1 MSQNSGMEEAI
12 YLATEKIKDVDFLI
26 RCQDIGL
33 PAPDGDGIRFKAFG
47 MNLLFQIP
55 SFQLSQIDSD
65 GQLSLSDQLLVMH
78 YLTQHKPLKET
89 NEKISFKG
97 YSEGQFYWQT
107 FVTRS
112 VKPLVEFIGNDLELL
127 KTNLQRFDWE
137 PEKLGDF
144 AAKIHLIGKLDM
156 FLVYHL
162 GDEEFPA
169 EANVL
174 FDACIKQVYLAEHV
188 AVLASSICIGLL

>member
-107 FVTRS
+107 FVTRP

>member
-1 MSQNSGMEEAI
+1 MSQNSGLEEAI
-12 YLATEKIKDVDFLI
+12 YLASEKLKDVDFLI

-33 PAPDGDGIRFKAFG
+33 PTPNKEEIRFKAFG
-47 MNLLFQIP
+47 MNLLFHIP

-65 GQLSLSDQLLVMH
+65 DPLTLSDQLLVMH
-78 YLTQHKPLKET
+78 YLTQNKPLKET
-89 NEKISFKG
+89 DEKISFKG
-97 YSEGQFYWQT
+97 YPEGQFYWQT
-107 FVTRS
+107 YITRS
-112 VKPLVEFIGNDLELL
+112 VKPLVGFIGNDLELL

-144 AAKIHLIGKLDM
+144 AAKIHLIGKLYM

-188 AVLASSICIGLL
+188 AILGSSICVGLL